1 MFAMSIMHTIST
13 MSTMSNNN
21 EILDINID
29 FAKAS
34 YKWME
39 NKYKHSSGVYKY
51 YCKYPKCSGYKM
63 LYPKND
69 SNYKLNIYSDYCIKH
84 NYKYRNDKY
93 SNNKILKRQKNK
105 INIFNININIKKTIS
120 EYNQL
125 DEVNL
130 DEVNVDE
137 VNLDEVNLDE
147 VNLDTL

>member
-1 MFAMSIMHTIST
+1 MFTI
-13 MSTMSNNN
+13 STMSNNN

-29 FAKAS
+29 FEKAS
-34 YKWME
+34 YKWMK
-39 NKYKHSSGVYKY
+39 NKYKHSSGIYKY

-84 NYKYRNDKY
+84 NDKY
-93 SNNKILKRQKNK
+93 SNNKIFKKQKIKKIK
-105 INIFNININIKKTIS
+105 INSNINININIKNIEKTIS

-125 DEVNL
+125 NEVNL
-130 DEVNVDE
+130 DE